1 MAPSI
6 EYLPAGHCCG
16 VPVPVEEQE
25 YPAGQFSQEVAPS
38 VEYFPAGHGLHV
50 VELEAFGEYV
60 PAGHAETIV
69 TVPRSGWNWLTYA
82 ITYFTP

>member
-1 MAPSI
+1 
-6 EYLPAGHCCG
+6 
-16 VPVPVEEQE
+16 
-25 YPAGQFSQEVAPS
+25 VAPS